1 MQAGRSEFAR
11 PASLALMA
19 IAAVGWLV
27 AAYFWAQAV
36 GLRADGE
43 EAQRRAEVARQEVV
57 GELQNLQRLVG
68 SATELRQKLDD
79 GRKALDDAVSQRTIV
94 QGDLADLTRKV
105 DETELSLASETDLL
119 DSKSTLL
126 KDTEA
131 NLKTAQDELA
141 DIAAQKTAADED
153 LQKAQAALA
162 NATARAQAAD
172 ASAVAAKS
180 SETASRAMIDD
191 LGKAAQAAKA
201 RLDDLEARIDAAQK
215 RQTVPLAPAPSPTP

>member
-141 DIAAQKTAADED
+141 EIAAQKTAAAED

-162 NATARAQAAD
+162 DATARAQAAD

>member
-162 NATARAQAAD
+162 DATARAQAAD

>member
-1 MQAGRSEFAR
+1 MEAGRSEFAR

-36 GLRADGE
+36 GLRAEGE
-43 EAQRRAEVARQEVV
+43 ETLRRAEVARQEVV
-57 GELQNLQRLVG
+57 GDLQNMQRLIG
-68 SATELRQKLDD
+68 SATELRRKLDD
-79 GRKALDDAVSQRTIV
+79 GRKALDDAVSQRTSV
-94 QGDLADLTRKV
+94 QGDLAELTRKV

-131 NLKTAQDELA
+131 NLKAAQDELA
-141 DIAAQKTAADED
+141 DIASQRTIADAD

-162 NATARAQAAD
+162 DALARARAAD
-172 ASAVAAKS
+172 SSTVAAKS
-180 SETASRAMIDD
+180 AEAEARAKIDSLTKAAETAQ
-191 LGKAAQAAKA
+191 G
-201 RLDDLEARIDAAQK
+201 RLDALEARLKAAE
-215 RQTVPLAPAPSPTP
+215 PTPRPTP